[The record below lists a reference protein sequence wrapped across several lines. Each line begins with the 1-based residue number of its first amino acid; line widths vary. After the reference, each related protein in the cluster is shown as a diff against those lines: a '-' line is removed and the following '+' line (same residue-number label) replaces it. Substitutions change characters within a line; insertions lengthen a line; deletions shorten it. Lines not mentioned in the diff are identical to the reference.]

1 MEVEKILEKIDFE
14 LKNKLTLDELNSF
27 EDELQKLEV
36 KIKNNHK
43 IYYYLGEINY
53 LKLQLCLLVVLILL
67 I

>member
-27 EDELQKLEV
+27 QDELQKLEV

-53 LKLQLCLLVVLILL
+53 LKLQ
-67 I
+67 